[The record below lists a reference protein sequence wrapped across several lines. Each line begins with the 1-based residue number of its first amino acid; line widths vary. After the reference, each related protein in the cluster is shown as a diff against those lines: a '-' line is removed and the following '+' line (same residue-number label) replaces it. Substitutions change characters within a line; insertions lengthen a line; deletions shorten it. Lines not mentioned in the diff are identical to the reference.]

1 MKHRLIL
8 GVWLTFVWLG
18 LWGDLSWAN
27 LLSGILVAALVVV
40 LLAPEEPLGLLV
52 RPIALVRFIAFFA
65 QNLVIASFEV
75 AREVLRP
82 RPQLRPAVVAASI
95 AATSR
100 GLTAV
105 IAASI
110 SLTPGTLVIDIDRSD
125 SHTTLYIHVFDLDE
139 RAELLAN
146 VARLERLAVA
156 ALAPVR
162 TDDRSPKPEGQP

>member
-1 MKHRLIL
+1 MRHRLIL
-8 GVWLTFVWLG
+8 AVWLTFVWLE

-27 LLSGILVAALVVV
+27 LLSGMLVAALVVV
-40 LLAPEEPLGLLV
+40 LLDTKEPLGLRA
-52 RPIALVRFIAFFA
+52 RPAALVRFIAFFA
-65 QNLVIASFEV
+65 QHLVIASYQV

-82 RPQLRPAVVAASI
+82 RPQLRPAVIAAPI
-95 AATSR
+95 VATSR

-125 SHTTLYIHVFDLDE
+125 SDTTLYIHVFDLGE

-146 VARLERLAVA
+146 VARLELLAVA

-162 TDDRSPKPEGQP
+162 IDDRSTKPEGQP